1 MTAGERASA
10 AGLSGLSPAN
20 FIAPSAVRIP
30 WGYFVHLRGAGRGAA
45 GEISRNYI
53 SLNCWIIK

>member
-20 FIAPSAVRIP
+20 FIAPSAVRIL
-30 WGYFVHLRGAGRGAA
+30 WGYFVHLICNCKDTPAREGRDETGAGD
-45 GEISRNYI
+45 
-53 SLNCWIIK
+53 